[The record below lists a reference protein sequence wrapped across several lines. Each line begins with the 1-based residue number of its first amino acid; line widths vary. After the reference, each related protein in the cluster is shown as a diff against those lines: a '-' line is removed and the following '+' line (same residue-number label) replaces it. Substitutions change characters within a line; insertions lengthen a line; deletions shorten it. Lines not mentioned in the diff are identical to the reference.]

1 MNSVNVISDYIS
13 TQFERLNDIYKWN
26 FNLNHFP
33 DKNYVQVGANPYKR
47 SRHLREMIHNNIIKK
62 SPNSNEFQIWYVKN
76 WGGVKTNK
84 AETLQYYID
93 SQYEELLTLHSKGIA
108 TWSKVLSVRNPS
120 QYAIYDARVAVSL
133 NSIQKKF
140 NVNESILFPQL
151 ISRNSSFVLPTQA
164 AIKKS
169 SFFKFENIKE
179 FYEIYLNIL
188 HNSISKHEKY
198 DIQDA
203 EMVLFSNAEE
213 LSYVWK

>member
-1 MNSVNVISDYIS
+1 MNSVKVISDYIS
-13 TQFERLNDIYKWN
+13 TQFDRLNDIYKWN

-33 DKNYVQVGANPYKR
+33 DKDYVQVGANPYQR
-47 SRHLREMIHNNIIKK
+47 SRHLREMIHNNILKK

-84 AETLQYYID
+84 AETLHFYID
-93 SQYEELLTLHSKGIA
+93 SQYEALLALHSKGIA
-108 TWSKVLSVRNPS
+108 TWSKILSVRNPN

-164 AIKKS
+164 AIKNS
-169 SFFKFENIKE
+169 SFFKVDNVKN

-188 HNSISKHEKY
+188 HDSVLKHDKY

-213 LSYVWK
+213 LSNVWK

>member
-1 MNSVNVISDYIS
+1 MDSLKLISDYIS
-13 TQFERLNDIYKWN
+13 TQFNRLNDIYKWN
-26 FNLNHFP
+26 FNLNNFP
-33 DKNYVQVGANPYKR
+33 DKAYVQVGANPYQR
-47 SRHLREMIHNNIIKK
+47 SRHLREMIHNNIVEN
-62 SPNSNEFQIWYVKN
+62 SPSSNEFQIWYVKN

-84 AETLQYYID
+84 AETLQFYID
-93 SQYEELLTLHSKGIA
+93 SKYEELLDLHSKGIA
-108 TWSKVLSVRNPS
+108 TWSKVLSVRNPN

-169 SFFKFENIKE
+169 SFFKSHNLKD

-188 HNSISKHEKY
+188 RNSVSKHEKY

-213 LSYVWK
+213 LSSVWK

>member
-1 MNSVNVISDYIS
+1 MNSVKVISDYIS
-13 TQFERLNDIYKWN
+13 TQFDRLNDIYKWN

-33 DKNYVQVGANPYKR
+33 DKDYVQVGANPYQR
-47 SRHLREMIHNNIIKK
+47 SRHLREMIHNNIVKK
-62 SPNSNEFQIWYVKN
+62 SPSSNEFQIWYVKN

-108 TWSKVLSVRNPS
+108 SWSKVLSVRNPN

-140 NVNESILFPQL
+140 NVNESFLFPQL
-151 ISRNSSFVLPTQA
+151 VSRNSSFVLPTQA

-169 SFFKFENIKE
+169 SFFKFDKVKD

-188 HNSISKHEKY
+188 HNSVSKHEKY
-198 DIQDA
+198 DLQDA

-213 LSYVWK
+213 LSNVWK